1 MLADYFLKHSSE
13 NDKYGV
19 LYYSVGYVSAMRGDS
34 FLKVMRGN
42 NRLSLAGSYF
52 TDGIREKARLAA
64 LDLLQKDGIRF
75 IYACSTDVALGAA
88 DAISELNLTGKVM
101 VNGWGGGS
109 AELEAMNK
117 GDLSVTVMR
126 MNDDAGIA
134 MAEAVRFDLE
144 NKSSEI
150 PTVFSGRFELVT
162 KDVAPQ
168 KLGRLKKIA
177 FRYSDNLRD
186 KP

>member
-1 MLADYFLKHSSE
+1 MADYFLKHSNES
-13 NDKYGV
+13 DKYGV
-19 LYYSVGYVSAMRGDS
+19 LYYSVGYVSVMRGTS
-34 FLKVMRGN
+34 FLKLMRSNGH
-42 NRLSLAGSYF
+42 LSLEGSYY
-52 TDGIREKARLAA
+52 TDGVREKARMAA
-64 LDLLQKDGIRF
+64 LDLLQDEAIRF

-109 AELEAMNK
+109 AELEALSK
-117 GDLSVTVMR
+117 GALTVSVMR

-134 MAEAVRFDLE
+134 MAEAVRLELE

-150 PTVFSGRFELVT
+150 PTIFAGRFELVT
-162 KDVAPQ
+162 KDMSTRE
-168 KLGRLKKIA
+168 LERLKKIA
-177 FRYSDNLRD
+177 FRYSDNSRD